1 MTDHNATTTA
11 LAVGDR
17 VRLDDASAIVRPH
30 LANRNLTV
38 TAVHGR
44 GWVTVS
50 YLGTEHNVGA
60 EELEAAPAAHR
71 PTTVRDVFDAL
82 AARQVDADMRTAAG
96 GAEWC
101 VIDVDDNGTFG
112 GWVDAGHDPGVVVVR
127 GLGVLTDKPFTDAE
141 AAAEYIAG
149 RVTEIVEAESEFP
162 RCDQCGDPIDY
173 CQGHGS
179 Y

>member
-1 MTDHNATTTA
+1 MTNYIVPNMAALEGTPVTQRHANYCAEHGHATHMADGTTFPRCPRC
-11 LAVGDR
+11 GE
-17 VRLDDASAIVRPH
+17 I
-30 LANRNLTV
+30 
-38 TAVHGR
+38 
-44 GWVTVS
+44 
-50 YLGTEHNVGA
+50 TES
-60 EELEAAPAAHR
+60 APAPHR

-82 AARQVDADMRTAAG
+82 TARQVDAEMRTSPAG
-96 GAEWC
+96 VEWC
-101 VIDVDDNGTFG
+101 VVDTDDNGNG

-149 RVTEIVEAESEFP
+149 RVTEIVANDAEFP
-162 RCDQCGDPIDY
+162 RCERCGDPIDY